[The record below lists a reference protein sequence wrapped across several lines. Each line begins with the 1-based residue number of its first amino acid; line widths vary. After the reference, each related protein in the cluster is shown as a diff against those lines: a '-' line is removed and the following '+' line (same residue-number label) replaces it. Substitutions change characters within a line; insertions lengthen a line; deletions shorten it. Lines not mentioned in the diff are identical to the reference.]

1 MSSLADVK
9 RSVSRGL
16 CLHEIFEQHV
26 SAGPDRVAVQ
36 FQDRHLT
43 YEGLNREANRLA
55 HYLQTLGVGPE
66 VRVGI
71 YLERSIEMLT
81 GILAIL
87 KAGGAYVPLEP
98 RYPAERIAHI
108 ISETQVRVLVTD
120 SSSVEPLH
128 GYVGTSI
135 DLAVDREILSRLS
148 DANPNSPVVCSNLA
162 YVMFTSGSTGRPK
175 GVAITHANVV
185 RLLEVTRD
193 KLSFD
198 SSDVWSFFHSHA
210 FDFSVWEIWGA
221 LASGAR
227 LLIVTYV
234 ESRSPETFYALLEAH
249 RVTILN
255 QTPTAFRELLEI
267 DRQQMGSLALKVVI
281 FGGETLDPGILL
293 AWSKIHSE
301 VRLVNMY
308 GITETTVH
316 STLHLLTQKE
326 IGNRCSP
333 IGLELSGLKIYIL
346 GETLRPV
353 ESGEVGEIYISGS
366 GLARCYIGH
375 PDRTAERFIADPF
388 SIQPGSRMYRT
399 GDLGRRAHDGTIEF
413 HGRTDDQI
421 KIRGHRVELREIEA
435 VLREQAGI
443 HDAAVMLRENPACD
457 EILVAYVVPQESSFN
472 EAAARAHVQARLP
485 DYMLP
490 ATYVTV
496 LSLPVT
502 VNGKLDRMALPTP
515 DWERPDLLLPYVGP
529 TTAIQETL
537 CEIWSRVLG
546 VEPIGI
552 EDDFFELGG
561 HSLLATEVISQVRQF
576 FGVDIELRV
585 LFESSTVLAFGQK
598 VESLT
603 GARETEPSSL
613 LHKIERLSPEEVD
626 RLLSRFKMAE

>member
-1 MSSLADVK
+1 MSSLAEVK
-9 RSVSRGL
+9 SFVSRGL

-26 SAGPDRVAVQ
+26 SASPDKVAVQ

-43 YEGLNREANRLA
+43 YDELNRQSNRLA
-55 HYLQTLGVGPE
+55 HHLQSLGVGPE

-71 YLERSIEMLT
+71 YLERSLDMLV

-98 RYPAERIAHI
+98 RYPAERIVHI
-108 ISETQVRVLVTD
+108 ITEAQVGVLVTD
-120 SSSVEPLH
+120 TSTVEPLR

-135 DLAVDREILSRLS
+135 DLAVDREMLSRFS
-148 DANPNSPVVCSNLA
+148 NVNPMSPVAGGNLA

-185 RLLEVTRD
+185 RLLDVTRD
-193 KLSFD
+193 ELSLK
-198 SSDVWSFFHSHA
+198 SSDVWSFFHSYA

-221 LASGAR
+221 LASGAK
-227 LLIVTYV
+227 LLIVTYA

-249 RVTILN
+249 KVTILN

-267 DRQQMGSLALKVVI
+267 DRQWKRSLALKVVI
-281 FGGETLDPGILL
+281 FGGEALDPGILL
-293 AWSKIHSE
+293 EWSKVHSD

-316 STLHLLTQKE
+316 STLHLLTEKD
-326 IGNRCSP
+326 IGNRCST
-333 IGLELSGLKIYIL
+333 IGLELSDLKIYIV
-346 GETLRPV
+346 GEALQPA
-353 ESGEVGEIYISGS
+353 ESGEVGEIYVSGS
-366 GLARCYIGH
+366 GLARCYIGQ
-375 PDRTAERFIADPF
+375 PDKTAERFIADPF
-388 SIQPGSRMYRT
+388 SNQPGSRMYRT

-413 HGRTDDQI
+413 HGRADDQI

-435 VLREQAGI
+435 VLREEAGI
-443 HDAAVMLRENPACD
+443 HDAAVMLRENPAR
-457 EILVAYVVPQESSFN
+457 ENALVAYIVPQESGFN
-472 EAAARAHVQARLP
+472 EAVARSHVQARLP

-490 ATYVTV
+490 AAYVTV

-502 VNGKLDRMALPTP
+502 VNGKLDRTALPAP
-515 DWERPDLLLPYVGP
+515 DWERPDLLLPYVEP
-529 TTAIQETL
+529 TTAIQEAL
-537 CEIWSRVLG
+537 CEIWSRILG

-561 HSLLATEVISQVRQF
+561 HSLLATELISQVRQF

-603 GARETEPSSL
+603 AARETEQAGL
-613 LHKIERLSPEEVD
+613 LQKVEDLSPEEVD
-626 RLLSRFKMAE
+626 RLLSSFKTAE